1 MRRRTIATAIALF
14 AFTASATLSA
24 HSVSASPPRAVD
36 PQTIDPLSLKLP
48 ASAMPP
54 GPIIVDHDGVSDNAD
69 AQATTT
75 PADGFKSQLYIMHQ
89 KPYATLGRITGYRSD
104 FRYNIGSAQ
113 AGTEYLA
120 SIFPD
125 QAHAKAAMDD
135 AIGSGSLI
143 QIIGKPLTHQCS
155 VGVACAAFAGPVPG
169 STPLMDAVVAISYD
183 GPILVETA
191 TQVPDSQFTALEPQI
206 ETILFGFLAAA
217 DIQVQTV
224 LTGKPPDAPTLTATA
239 TATATAT
246 PRPSPTKKP
255 LKKCKKGYKRVH
267 GKCKR
272 QKKHK

>member
-1 MRRRTIATAIALF
+1 MRRGTVATAIALI

-24 HSVSASPPRAVD
+24 RSANASPPGAVD
-36 PQTIDPLSLKLP
+36 PQTISPLSLKLP

-89 KPYATLGRITGYRSD
+89 TPYATLGRITGYRSD

-120 SIFPD
+120 SVFPD

-135 AIGSGSLI
+135 AIGPGSLI

-155 VGVACAAFAGPVPG
+155 VGVSCAAFAGPVPG
-169 STPLMDAVVAISYD
+169 STPLMDAVVAIYYQ
-183 GPILVETA
+183 GPILIETA
-191 TQVPDSQFTALEPQI
+191 TQVPDSQFAVLEPQI

-224 LTGKPPDAPTLTATA
+224 LNGSTSTTATPAVPTATA
-239 TATATAT
+239 TATAT
-246 PRPSPTKKP
+246 PSPTKKP

-272 QKKHK
+272 KKH